1 MFPVLQFTLI
11 FGAFLA
17 VGISI
22 IGIWSFGVRDTSARL
37 WWRAYAL
44 GGVSPALTVLPLG
57 EGAAPLVLSLA
68 ALLHAGAT
76 VMQGVSIRYL
86 RDPKTLTPNF
96 FGFRMVAV
104 CGLWIVGVALL
115 WWSGRGAVTLII
127 FGVTCLLAS
136 VWATL
141 ESWRLHQQ
149 RASTFSLQLL
159 VLFALPT
166 AAWLLRALLVL
177 QGEATR
183 LSSGEPVTAIIVMT
197 IAACWM
203 FRTITYFGMRLD
215 DLRSFAEGEARAIR
229 DQSHALAR
237 RNSEI
242 VSAMHAIPVCCM
254 VTDSFSRLIYV
265 NAECRKV
272 LGLEQPVAR
281 PGLDTVLV
289 GTRGANLAD
298 LARQKLVL
306 ARTADQRALRLMTM
320 TVRVTEDEGAATQ
333 HVLMFTPIECTPR
346 TIESALDV
354 MIPDSATD
362 RFVID
367 VTSGKPVAGHPPT
380 IWAAQIFPAMLEGV
394 REGRVSIAVPDA
406 GRGRPGRIHITP
418 FQGAPEGERWW
429 FVEVRQDPG
438 SQSLRR

>member
-1 MFPVLQFTLI
+1 MFEVLQFTLI
-11 FGAFLA
+11 FGAVLA
-17 VGISI
+17 IGVSI
-22 IGIWSFGVRDTSARL
+22 IGIWAFGVRDTSARL

-44 GGVSPALTVLPLG
+44 GGVSPSLTVLPLG
-57 EGAAPLVLSLA
+57 DAAAPYMLSLA
-68 ALLHAGAT
+68 ALLHAVAT
-76 VMQGVSIRYL
+76 VMQGVSIRCL
-86 RDPKTLTPNF
+86 RDPKTLTRDF
-96 FGFRMVAV
+96 FGFRMVAAG
-104 CGLWIVGVALL
+104 GLWIVGVALL
-115 WWSGRGAVTLII
+115 WWSGLGALTLII

-183 LSSGEPVTAIIVMT
+183 LSSGEPVAAIIVMS

-265 NAECRKV
+265 NAECHKV
-272 LGLEQPVAR
+272 LGFAQPVTR
-281 PGLDTVLV
+281 PALDTVLV
-289 GTRGANLAD
+289 GTRGANLAN
-298 LARQKLVL
+298 LARMKMVL
-306 ARTADQRALRLMTM
+306 ARTADGRALRLMAM
-320 TVRVTEDEGAATQ
+320 TVRVTEDEGAAIQ
-333 HVLMFTPIECTPR
+333 HVLMFNPVECTPQAVGL
-346 TIESALDV
+346 ALDT
-354 MIPDSATD
+354 MIPDSASE

-367 VTSGKPVAGHPPT
+367 VTRGKPVAGRPPT
-380 IWAAQIFPAMLEGV
+380 IWAEQMFPAVLESV
-394 REGRVSIAVPDA
+394 REGRVSIAISDA

-418 FQGAPEGERWW
+418 FLGLPEGERWW

>member
-17 VGISI
+17 IGVSV

-37 WWRAYAL
+37 WWWAYAL
-44 GGVSPALTVLPLG
+44 GGVSPTLTVLPLG
-57 EGAAPLVLSLA
+57 EGAAPVVLSLA
-68 ALLHAGAT
+68 AFLHAIAT
-76 VMQGVSIRYL
+76 VMQGISLRCLREPGFSIR
-86 RDPKTLTPNF
+86 
-96 FGFRMVAV
+96 GFLGHRAMVV
-104 CGLWIVGVALL
+104 GGVWIAGVVLL

-136 VWATL
+136 AWATL

-149 RASTFSLQLL
+149 RASTFSMQLL
-159 VLFALPT
+159 VLFGLPT
-166 AAWLLRALLVL
+166 AAWLLRTLLVL

-183 LSSGEPVTAIIVMT
+183 LASGEPVTAIIVMT
-197 IAACWM
+197 IAASWL
-203 FRTITYFGMRLD
+203 FRTLTYFGMRLD
-215 DLRSFAEGEARAIR
+215 DLRRFAEGEARAIR

-242 VSAMHAIPVCCM
+242 ASAMHAIPVCCM
-254 VTDSFSRLIYV
+254 VTDSNSRLIYV

-272 LGLEQPVAR
+272 LGLDQPVAR

-298 LARQKLVL
+298 LARQKLVF

-333 HVLMFTPIECTPR
+333 HVLMFNPVECTPR
-346 TIESALDV
+346 TIESALDA

-380 IWAAQIFPAMLEGV
+380 IWAEQMFPSMLEGV

-418 FQGAPEGERWW
+418 FQGLPEGERWW

-438 SQSLRR
+438 SHSLRR

>member
-1 MFPVLQFTLI
+1 MFPVLQFSLI
-11 FGAFLA
+11 FDAFLA

-159 VLFALPT
+159 VLFGLPT
-166 AAWLLRALLVL
+166 AAWLLRTLLVL
-177 QGEATR
+177 QGEAR
-183 LSSGEPVTAIIVMT
+183 VS
-197 IAACWM
+197 
-203 FRTITYFGMRLD
+203 
-215 DLRSFAEGEARAIR
+215 RAIR
-229 DQSHALAR
+229 PGTQSRAK
-237 RNSEI
+237 
-242 VSAMHAIPVCCM
+242 
-254 VTDSFSRLIYV
+254 SR
-265 NAECRKV
+265 E
-272 LGLEQPVAR
+272 
-281 PGLDTVLV
+281 
-289 GTRGANLAD
+289 
-298 LARQKLVL
+298 
-306 ARTADQRALRLMTM
+306 
-320 TVRVTEDEGAATQ
+320 
-333 HVLMFTPIECTPR
+333 
-346 TIESALDV
+346 
-354 MIPDSATD
+354 
-362 RFVID
+362 
-367 VTSGKPVAGHPPT
+367 
-380 IWAAQIFPAMLEGV
+380 
-394 REGRVSIAVPDA
+394 
-406 GRGRPGRIHITP
+406 
-418 FQGAPEGERWW
+418 
-429 FVEVRQDPG
+429 
-438 SQSLRR
+438 

>member
-1 MFPVLQFTLI
+1 MFSAVQFTLT
-11 FGAFLA
+11 FGAFLSIG
-17 VGISI
+17 VGI
-22 IGIWSFGVRDTSARL
+22 IGIWSFGMRDTSARL

-57 EGAAPLVLSLA
+57 EGAVPFMLSLA
-68 ALLHAGAT
+68 TLLHAIAT
-76 VMQGVSIRYL
+76 VMQGISL
-86 RDPKTLTPNF
+86 RCLREPDFLTR
-96 FGFRMVAV
+96 GFLGRRAIVAS
-104 CGLWIVGVALL
+104 GLWMAGVLLL
-115 WWSGRGAVTLII
+115 WWSGRGALTLII

-136 VWATL
+136 AWATL

-149 RASTFSLQLL
+149 RASTFSIQLL
-159 VLFALPT
+159 LLFGLPT
-166 AAWLLRALLVL
+166 AAWLLRTLLVFK
-177 QGEATR
+177 GEAGR
-183 LSSGEPVTAIIVMT
+183 LVSVDPVSAIIVMT
-197 IAACWM
+197 VVASWL
-203 FRTITYFGMRLD
+203 FRTVAYLGMRLD
-215 DLRSFAEGEARAIR
+215 DLRRFAEGEARAIR

-242 VSAMHAIPVCCM
+242 ASAMHAIPVCCM
-254 VTDSFSRLIYV
+254 VTDSTSRLIYV

-272 LGLEQPVAR
+272 LGLDQPVGR

-333 HVLMFTPIECTPR
+333 HVLMFNPIECTPR
-346 TIESALDV
+346 TLGSALDA

-367 VTSGKPVAGHPPT
+367 VTSGKLVAGHPPT
-380 IWAAQIFPAMLEGV
+380 IWAEQMFPAMLEGM

-418 FQGAPEGERWW
+418 FQGLPEGERWW

-438 SQSLRR
+438 SHFLRR